1 MTATLVLVFTA
12 ALVVLAAI
20 WVITGRIS
28 LGPSQP
34 ADAERRG
41 LVVRDADGRI
51 TAASLSGVQFHTAAR
66 GYRMDEVDAVLAA
79 IIDEMRGQESGSD
92 SASTTAISATVAA
105 SALGQPTMMPDEAQH
120 AAAHVVN
127 LELSTPV
134 AAPASRVW
142 DAVVDWPTQGEWM
155 LLTKVS
161 VSRGDGTSVGSELSA
176 FTGVGRLGFLDTMTI
191 TGWNPPYSCDVLHTG
206 RVVRGT
212 GSMRVVADG
221 PDSSV
226 FYWQES
232 LVLPWGWLGRVGWT
246 LGGWLFLIGVKRSLA
261 KFARV
266 VTAKPPA
273 E

>member
-12 ALVVLAAI
+12 ALVVLAAM

-34 ADAERRG
+34 AQADRPG
-41 LVVRDADGRI
+41 LVVRDGDGRI
-51 TAASLSGVQFHTAAR
+51 TSASLASVHFHTAAR

-79 IIDEMRGQESGSD
+79 IIDEMRAQESGSVATD
-92 SASTTAISATVAA
+92 VVATSAAVTASDLWT
-105 SALGQPTMMPDEAQH
+105 PTMMRDEQRR
-120 AAAHVVN
+120 AAKHVVD
-127 LELSTPV
+127 LELSTQV
-134 AAPASRVW
+134 AAPASQVW

-161 VSRGDGTSVGSELSA
+161 VSRGDGLSTGSELSA
-176 FTGVGRLGFLDTMTI
+176 FTGIGRLGFLDTMTI

-212 GSMRVVADG
+212 GSMRVVAAS
-221 PDSSV
+221 PDTSV

-232 LVLPWGWLGRVGWT
+232 LELPWGWLGRVGWT
-246 LGGWLFLIGVKRSLA
+246 LGGWLFIIGVTRSLA

-266 VTAKPPA
+266 VAAKSA
-273 E
+273 AA